1 MFIKSDLPPDHELFE
16 QVDDIKR
23 SIAGVRSFLSE
34 NVELGSIEDLPMLR
48 TEVEIFFQAHL
59 RRALAFLE
67 GGKYAADAGH
77 GLVAITAVRCL
88 FELAVLHLRLL
99 QSNDKAHRCW

>member
-16 QVDDIKR
+16 QVDDINR
-23 SIAGVRSFLSE
+23 SIARVRSFLSE
-34 NVELGSIEDLPMLR
+34 NVGLGSIEDMPMLR

-67 GGKYAADAGH
+67 GWKYAADAGH
-77 GLVAITAVRCL
+77 GIALQEGSRPCDQPR
-88 FELAVLHLRLL
+88 RLL
-99 QSNDKAHRCW
+99 PSSIK